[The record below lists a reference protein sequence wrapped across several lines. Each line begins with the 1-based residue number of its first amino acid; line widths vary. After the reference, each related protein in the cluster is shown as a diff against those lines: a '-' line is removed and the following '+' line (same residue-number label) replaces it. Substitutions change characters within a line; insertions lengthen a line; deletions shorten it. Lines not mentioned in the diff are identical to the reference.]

1 MIAVEELRDK
11 GKVYTNYPAELREAV
26 ARAMN
31 AWEAFCAL
39 PEEIKTQFPY
49 EVDQWVSGNG
59 YELKK
64 EKGNTLDQKENF
76 HLRLR
81 AQEELL
87 ARATS
92 IGNPEITEF
101 VEAGLALPELI
112 APLLADFA
120 QSIEKEF
127 GMTGF
132 ADDVAYA
139 TPSLLLRFLHY
150 FGDQAPG
157 DEIASPHVDKGG
169 FTLHLYE
176 SDKGVEQLTLDGEWT
191 PVPVSHEQTVIFPA
205 LGLQYRLKNEVK
217 AMCHKVVA
225 TPQSAESGRY
235 SAVCFVDFRGNVPWD
250 KEKYGR
256 QQNMPPGFNYTMPWD
271 ELKTHFKEDT
281 LS

>member
-1 MIAVEELRDK
+1 MIPVKQIRED
-11 GKVYTNYPAELREAV
+11 GKVYTSYPAELREAV
-26 ARAMN
+26 ARAMS

-39 PEEIKTQFPY
+39 PEDLKTQFPY
-49 EVDQWVSGNG
+49 QVDGGVSGTG

-64 EKGNTLDQKENF
+64 EKGDLLDQKENF

-81 AQEELL
+81 VRDELL
-87 ARATS
+87 ATAKS
-92 IGNPEITEF
+92 IGSPEIREF
-101 VEAGLALPELI
+101 VEASLALPELI

-120 QSIEKEF
+120 HSMEKEF
-127 GMTGF
+127 DMTGF

-150 FGDQAPG
+150 FGDQEPG

-176 SDKGVEQLTLDGEWT
+176 SDKGVEQLTVDGTWV
-191 PVPVSHEQTVIFPA
+191 PIPVSHDQTVIFPA
-205 LGLQYRLKNEVK
+205 LGLQYRLKNQAK
-217 AMCHKVVA
+217 ALCHRVVA
-225 TPQSAESGRY
+225 TPESAKRGRF

-250 KEKYGR
+250 KETYGR
-256 QQNMPPGFNYTMPWD
+256 QQDMPLAFNYTMPWD
-271 ELKTHFKEDT
+271 EFKTHFREDI